1 MKSDTRDRIL
11 DAART
16 EFSHYG
22 LAGARVDR
30 IAVAAKASKERLY
43 AYFGDKDK
51 LFEAVLETGFARFV
65 DAVPFTPRDLT
76 EYALASF
83 AHLSTTDGD
92 LRMLLWAQLQG
103 DGKLVASAERTMNE
117 RIELVEKAQA
127 DGVVDSSWR
136 ADDLLTMIFGVVFS
150 WATMPHTE
158 ADADDREIER
168 RRAVIGDAVRRLVEP
183 R

>member
-11 DAART
+11 GAART
-16 EFSHYG
+16 EFSHHG

-51 LFEAVLETGFARFV
+51 LFEAVLEAGFARFV
-65 DAVPFTPRDLT
+65 DSVPFTPRDLT
-76 EYALASF
+76 AYALASF
-83 AHLSTTDGD
+83 SHLSTTDGD

-103 DGKLVASAERTMNE
+103 DGQRIASAEQTMLD
-117 RIELVEKAQA
+117 RIQLVEKAQA
-127 DGVVDSSWR
+127 DGVVDSTWR

-150 WATMPHTE
+150 WATMPHSETDVDETE
-158 ADADDREIER
+158 IGR
-168 RRAVIGDAVRRLVEP
+168 RRRVIGDAVGRLVDP